1 MRMRFFGRIETK
13 ASGLGPRQI
22 RVIASTGQVDR
33 AGDIVVPRGIVLT
46 GYREN
51 PVVLRD
57 HDPSR
62 PVGMASIQVTDA
74 AVLATVTF
82 APAGASEIADET
94 CALAK
99 AGVLRG
105 VSIGFNPI
113 RSSPIRGGGVQY
125 IEWEL
130 LEISLV
136 SVPANAGAVVVER
149 SMRRKAGR
157 SISAAN
163 TEKLCAARDRLDEA
177 ADHLDDVI
185 GDADGDET
193 KRIDVDLYRRK
204 ARLAELRASVALQGN
219 TSAEILARRE
229 KVAEVGAAIG
239 ARPRTLAERK
249 SYVAEARRLIS
260 RRS

>member
-1 MRMRFFGRIETK
+1 M
-13 ASGLGPRQI
+13 
-22 RVIASTGQVDR
+22 
-33 AGDIVVPRGIVLT
+33 
-46 GYREN
+46 
-51 PVVLRD
+51 
-57 HDPSR
+57 
-62 PVGMASIQVTDA
+62 TDA

-149 SMRRKAGR
+149 SLRRKSGR

-163 TEKLCAARDRLDEA
+163 TEKLCAARDHLEEA
-177 ADHLDDVI
+177 ADHLDDII
-185 GDADGDET
+185 GDNDGDEA
-193 KRIDVDLYRRK
+193 KRVDVELYRRK
-204 ARLAELRASVALQGN
+204 AHLVELRASVAASGN
-219 TSAEILARRE
+219 AKAEMLARRE
-229 KVAEVGAAIG
+229 KMADLAAKIG
-239 ARPRTLAERK
+239 GRPRTLAERK
-249 SYVAEARRLIS
+249 SYVAAARRLVS
-260 RRS
+260 LRS